1 MLSRYLAQPR
11 TGHLVHALHILK
23 YLDQHKNNEIASE
36 PEYYNVEDP
45 AIVQYRIK
53 SMKEMYP
60 DADEDMPLNYTPH
73 QGNHVEINCFVEGD
87 SARDKVTQRSKTGT
101 LLYLNSAP
109 IVWYSKC
116 QNTIESSTFGSEFA
130 LPCD

>member
-11 TGHLVHALHILK
+11 TGHLVHALPILK

-60 DADEDMPLNYTPH
+60 DAVEDLPPNSTLPR
-73 QGNHVEINCFVEGD
+73 GNPAEVNFFVD
-87 SARDKVTQRSKTGT
+87 SDHGM
-101 LLYLNSAP
+101 
-109 IVWYSKC
+109 
-116 QNTIESSTFGSEFA
+116 
-130 LPCD
+130 